1 MSTQRSVRTRL
12 TLDVND
18 YLQGTAQ
25 AENATKR
32 FGGSAAGVLKGVA
45 TGYAAIKLGGLIT
58 ESVQLEATY
67 SKTMAQVAVATEAPA
82 AQLEK
87 LDDLAL
93 KLGADTVFSAG
104 DAAQAMLELA
114 KGGLTPAQ
122 ISAGALANTLTL
134 ASAGGLELGVAANT
148 VVQAMG
154 AFQLGAEDTAA
165 AVAALA
171 GAANASSADVSDI
184 TQALQ
189 QAGTSAN
196 AAGFSIQDTAAYL
209 GLFADSG
216 IKGSDAG
223 TSLRTML
230 TRLVPQTKEAD
241 AAMKALGLT
250 YVDGNGKLVS
260 ATEIAKRT
268 QDAFSGLSDEQ
279 RITYGNAIFGA
290 DAQRAVN
297 VLTSEG
303 EEGLK
308 KYQTATQDLTQ
319 AQKLA
324 DAANS
329 GTAGALEQLSGA
341 VETAQIEIGKGLA
354 PVVQDMA
361 AKASDLVEG
370 GDIEGWATSA
380 GEGVAS
386 FFEEIAPLAVSLGG
400 LARES
405 LPAVAAAG
413 KVTIEVLELAAD
425 IITPLVDGF
434 NKLPDAAQQALIL
447 AAGAKTLS
455 NRLGPIPGLA
465 GPAGSSLFAFGGQAK
480 KGGEDAGA
488 AAPKYASLLSSLKG
502 FALLTAASYALPNLA
517 SATDDA
523 FNAYDA
529 SNKDFSKS
537 FDAAGRA
544 NAKTVESIGAAFQD
558 GAIGKYADDL
568 GVNLDTLAKDF
579 ATSGIE
585 GDYVKTVLAEMESQY
600 SATKDALRDPFESI
614 IGKGE
619 SDKIASVRNAL
630 EDLSDEYDK
639 AQEKARAQALSVDEN
654 RNAFDLIVNGLG
666 QYSEELKGL
675 PTRAVTQIL
684 TPGAVKGKTD
694 ILALAE
700 AYDLTPEQVET
711 IMKALDF
718 ASPKIREVRKA
729 LREADRDSATV
740 TLTTYQDTIK
750 RSFTED
756 QGKNGPGVDA
766 FNKPRGGYTGLQI
779 PAGYFGGGIVP
790 GTPPSDPTRDNIFAM
805 GANTGQPLMVRSGE
819 WIINEQSS
827 RENDRWLAMINQGLR
842 LDDIIPGF
850 AAGDR
855 YDAFSELTASSALD
869 LARQQQRIRE
879 INRSLKATES
889 YGKGKNKRKRLVLKL
904 GSQDRKVAELELKDA
919 QDQLARMRNENKELR
934 NYGTDAQESELRDR
948 ENAKQDAID
957 KAAEVAARQREA
969 VASASGSIT
978 GGASLSGISS
988 AAGLE
993 RRLNQVVADSA
1004 AFTQVIDALTRAG
1017 ASQLVLDILKKEGPS
1032 KASIRV
1038 GRQLLADTARLA
1050 RVNVTSASLTSIGQ
1064 AYGDL
1069 TAGVGTLTSAQSTT
1083 LLQITTT
1090 DISQLSGEIARQ
1102 VDHRLSTQAT
1112 GAGV

>member
-1 MSTQRSVRTRL
+1 MR
-12 TLDVND
+12 
-18 YLQGTAQ
+18 
-25 AENATKR
+25 
-32 FGGSAAGVLKGVA
+32 
-45 TGYAAIKLGGLIT
+45 
-58 ESVQLEATY
+58 EAW
-67 SKTMAQVAVATEAPA
+67 
-82 AQLEK
+82 
-87 LDDLAL
+87 
-93 KLGADTVFSAG
+93 GAY
-104 DAAQAMLELA
+104 
-114 KGGLTPAQ
+114 PP
-122 ISAGALANTLTL
+122 N
-134 ASAGGLELGVAANT
+134 
-148 VVQAMG
+148 
-154 AFQLGAEDTAA
+154 
-165 AVAALA
+165 
-171 GAANASSADVSDI
+171 GAANMTAWMIGNGHALLTTI
-184 TQALQ
+184 NQACAAQ
-189 QAGTSAN
+189 GFAPGSGTMCAEIQA
-196 AAGFSIQDTAAYL
+196 
-209 GLFADSG
+209 
-216 IKGSDAG
+216 
-223 TSLRTML
+223 RTML
-230 TRLVPQTKEAD
+230 NYTEVRTVTSH
-241 AAMKALGLT
+241 AMFSQWTGFLEVEDLIQAEVLITSGS
-250 YVDGNGKLVS
+250 DWAKLMS
-260 ATEIAKRT
+260 R
-268 QDAFSGLSDEQ
+268 
-279 RITYGNAIFGA
+279 
-290 DAQRAVN
+290 
-297 VLTSEG
+297 
-303 EEGLK
+303 
-308 KYQTATQDLTQ
+308 
-319 AQKLA
+319 
-324 DAANS
+324 
-329 GTAGALEQLSGA
+329 
-341 VETAQIEIGKGLA
+341 
-354 PVVQDMA
+354 VVTFA
-361 AKASDLVEG
+361 
-370 GDIEGWATSA
+370 ATSCSKNVPESEPERA
-380 GEGVAS
+380 KLNTWCLKFKDLQG
-386 FFEEIAPLAVSLGG
+386 
-400 LARES
+400 AR
-405 LPAVAAAG
+405 
-413 KVTIEVLELAAD
+413 T
-425 IITPLVDGF
+425 
-434 NKLPDAAQQALIL
+434 
-447 AAGAKTLS
+447 
-455 NRLGPIPGLA
+455 
-465 GPAGSSLFAFGGQAK
+465 
-480 KGGEDAGA
+480 
-488 AAPKYASLLSSLKG
+488 
-502 FALLTAASYALPNLA
+502 
-517 SATDDA
+517 
-523 FNAYDA
+523 
-529 SNKDFSKS
+529 
-537 FDAAGRA
+537 
-544 NAKTVESIGAAFQD
+544 
-558 GAIGKYADDL
+558 
-568 GVNLDTLAKDF
+568 
-579 ATSGIE
+579 
-585 GDYVKTVLAEMESQY
+585 M
-600 SATKDALRDPFESI
+600 
-614 IGKGE
+614 
-619 SDKIASVRNAL
+619 
-630 EDLSDEYDK
+630 
-639 AQEKARAQALSVDEN
+639 ARAQALSVDEN